1 MYYKRL
7 KRLRVFIAAVFLVL
21 TGLLFTDI
29 RHLLPEDFFNLIL
42 WLQFVPSAVK
52 FINAGEA
59 TALGFIAVLLL
70 TFLTGRTYCSFICP
84 LGISQDIFS
93 RVGGK
98 IKKRFRRY
106 GLKKPFTVVRYM
118 ILALTL
124 IITLT
129 GGIYLLNLLDPYSI
143 FGRFATL
150 FAKPVVLWLNNLLAS
165 VFHLFGSYALPDIR
179 IPPFSLVVYVIPVLF
194 LLLVGILSLIKG
206 RLYCNMICPVG
217 TLLGL
222 ISKISVFRIRFDGQ
236 KCTKCGRCA
245 IACKSSCIDF
255 MNGEIDSSRCVVC
268 FNCVDKCPDD
278 AMYFGIGRFRKS
290 ETQVD
295 LNKRAFMAG
304 SASFLLGLPVL
315 QDQNKS
321 IKVPVPVKASTI
333 KEPRTSFVS
342 PPGSAGISNF
352 TSRCTA
358 CSLCVTACPNN
369 VLVPSFKQYGLTGIM
384 QPYMDYHRGFCAYEC
399 VRCLEICPT
408 GALMPLLPEAK
419 KLTQIGKAVFIREN
433 CIVETEGTAC
443 GACAESCPTKAVHMI
458 PFKGNLTIPET
469 TDDICIGCG
478 HCEFACPVTPYKAIF
493 VNGNPVHAAA
503 RKPENVQTQLK
514 HEDFPF

>member
-1 MYYKRL
+1 MNYKRL
-7 KRLRVFIAAVFLVL
+7 KRFRVIIAAIFLVL

-29 RHLLPEDFFNLIL
+29 RHIIPESLFNLVL

-52 FINAGEA
+52 FIDAGEA
-59 TALGFIAVLLL
+59 AALGFMAVLIL
-70 TFLTGRTYCSFICP
+70 TLLTGRTYCSFICP
-84 LGISQDIFS
+84 LGILQDIS
-93 RVGGK
+93 GRVGGI

-106 GLKKPFTVVRYM
+106 GYKKPHTVVRYF

-124 IITLT
+124 AVTLT
-129 GGIYLLNLLDPYSI
+129 GGIFLLNILDPYSI
-143 FGRFATL
+143 FGRSVTL
-150 FAKPVVLWLNNLLAS
+150 FAKPVVLWINNLMAS
-165 VFHLFGSYALPDIR
+165 AFHLFDSYALADIR
-179 IPPFSLVVYVIPVLF
+179 IPPFRLMVYVIPALF
-194 LLLVGILSLIKG
+194 LLLVGFLSLIKG

-222 ISKISVFRIRFDGQ
+222 LSKVLVFRIRIDGQ

-245 IACKSSCIDF
+245 VACKSSCIDF
-255 MNGEIDSSRCVVC
+255 LNKEIDFSRCVVC
-268 FNCVDKCPDD
+268 FNCVEKCPDN
-278 AMYFGIGRFRKS
+278 AMNFGIGSLRKK
-290 ETQVD
+290 ETQFD
-295 LNKRAFMAG
+295 PERRAFMAG
-304 SASFLLGLPVL
+304 SAAFLLGLPVL
-315 QDQNKS
+315 QNQDKS
-321 IKVPVPVKASTI
+321 VRVPVPVKASTV

-342 PPGSAGISNF
+342 PPGSVGISNF

-358 CSLCVTACPNN
+358 CSLCVSACPNN
-369 VLVPSFKQYGLTGIM
+369 VLVPSFKQYGITGIM

-399 VRCLEICPT
+399 IRCLEICPA

-419 KLTQIGKAVFIREN
+419 KLTQIGKAVFIRDN

-478 HCEFACPVTPYKAIF
+478 HCEYACPVTPYKAIF
-493 VNGNPVHAAA
+493 VNGNPVHTAA